1 MCERIICPDL
11 WVRRGKLSLMPEIN
25 VFSPQVWNSR
35 IVHVSWQVYY
45 RGRLLATYWPTIS
58 CICKICH
65 LQISHNAPY
74 LPPKFCITFF
84 FHFSWVLQ
92 PSQEKLKT
100 MLMQNFFGGAGG
112 GQIRCFMGNVQMVY
126 GLFYDWPSG
135 WPLAQWTLDLCWY
148 FLILLLELKSVL
160 EFLKIKKRM
169 FFQKKRARKLK
180 ELHIST
186 HFVFV

>member
-100 MLMQNFFGGAGG
+100 MLMQNFLGGAGG
-112 GQIRCFMGNVQMVY
+112 GANKVLY
-126 GLFYDWPSG
+126 GKCANGVWAILWLTFWVASSTMNSRS
-135 WPLAQWTLDLCWY
+135 L
-148 FLILLLELKSVL
+148 LILLNT
-160 EFLKIKKRM
+160 I
-169 FFQKKRARKLK
+169 AGA
-180 ELHIST
+180 
-186 HFVFV
+186 